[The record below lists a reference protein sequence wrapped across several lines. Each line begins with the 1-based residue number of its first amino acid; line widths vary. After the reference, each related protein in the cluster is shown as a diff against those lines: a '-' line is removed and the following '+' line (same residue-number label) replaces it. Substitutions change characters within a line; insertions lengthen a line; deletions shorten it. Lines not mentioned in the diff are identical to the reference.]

1 MTNMG
6 ELTGK
11 PGFAPPRAE
20 NTRSKRRAVSLELIA
35 TIALTVSLIIA
46 ATAVSMGD
54 RSLARGD
61 AVERPS
67 IRMPLSS
74 E

>member
-1 MTNMG
+1 MG

-20 NTRSKRRAVSLELIA
+20 NTHSKRRAVSLELIA
-35 TIALTVSLIIA
+35 TIALTVSLVVA

-54 RSLARGD
+54 RSLARSD

-74 E
+74 Q